1 MRCPFCN
8 YPDTGVIESRTMEN
22 ELVVRRRRYCKK
34 CQKRFTTHERIE
46 LIPLVVIK
54 KDERRESFNRDKV
67 IRGILRACEKRPISM
82 AQMEQIVEQIEEKLK
97 QSSSNEIKTQVIG
110 QMVMNRLKKLDEV
123 AYVRFASVY
132 RHFKDVGSFL
142 KEIDRIKMLKQKN
155 ERGKYGGENQK
166 ERRSSGSF

>member
-1 MRCPFCN
+1 MKCPFCN
-8 YPDTGVIESRTMEN
+8 NPDTGVIESRTMEK

-34 CQKRFTTHERIE
+34 CHKRFTTHERIE

-54 KDERRESFNRDKV
+54 KDERRESFNRDKI
-67 IRGILRACEKRPISM
+67 IRGMLRACEKRSISM
-82 AQMEQIVEQIEEKLK
+82 AQIEQIAEEIEERLK
-97 QSSSNEIKTQVIG
+97 QSSSNEVKTQVIG
-110 QMVMNRLKKLDEV
+110 QMVINRLKKLDEV